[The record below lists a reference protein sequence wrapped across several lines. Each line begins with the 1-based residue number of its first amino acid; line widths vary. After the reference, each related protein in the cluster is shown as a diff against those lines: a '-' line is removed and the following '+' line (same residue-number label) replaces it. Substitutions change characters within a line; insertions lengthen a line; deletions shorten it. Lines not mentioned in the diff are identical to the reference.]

1 MSKKKRTTG
10 VKTSAPDKHRVLQL
24 IEYEITSE
32 PMHDD
37 HYEQLP
43 RHVQDDFD
51 RLYFLA
57 QEQPL
62 KAIPELEQWL
72 EKYPDIPML
81 YNFLGAAYSR
91 AGKHEQ
97 AERTVLENYR
107 RNPDY
112 LFARLNYADICLSRG
127 EFTKVAEILE
137 NKFDLKLLYPH
148 RSLFH
153 ISEFTAFMRV
163 IGTYFLGIGER
174 KTAEVA
180 YKALRKID
188 PDSEATRLLKTA
200 LDLNRMQKLMQK
212 ALTKLE
218 SGKRP

>member
-1 MSKKKRTTG
+1 MPKKKRITG

-24 IEYEITSE
+24 IEYEITAE

-97 AERTVLENYR
+97 AERTVLENCR

-112 LFARLNYADICLSRG
+112 LFARLNYADICLFRG
-127 EFTKVAEILE
+127 EYTKVAEILE

-153 ISEFTAFMRV
+153 VSEFTAFMRV

-212 ALTKLE
+212 ALMKLE
-218 SGKRP
+218 SGKRS